1 LKGPFEYRLMKR
13 GEETEICDLAL
24 RVFEEFVAPQFSKEG
39 VQEFRNHADPH
50 LFLRRSQWNHFILI
64 ATTTQKEIVGM
75 IEMRDYIHV
84 ALFFVDAELQCK
96 GIGGELLRRA
106 VAVCR
111 RRNPEIATVT
121 VNSAPNAVEIYERLG
136 FRRAGPER
144 CEDHIRSAPMTL
156 DLFRSGPQSSTTGK
170 VKQKVL
176 PSPSADSTQIRP
188 P

>member
-1 LKGPFEYRLMKR
+1 MKGPFEYRLMKR
-13 GEETEICDLAL
+13 GEETEVCDLAL
-24 RVFEEFVAPQFSKEG
+24 RVFEEFVAPQFSEEG
-39 VQEFRNHADPH
+39 VQEFRNRADPH
-50 LFLRRSQWNHFILI
+50 LFLRRAQWNHFILI
-64 ATTTQKEIVGM
+64 ATTAQKEIVGM
-75 IEMRDYIHV
+75 IEIRDYSHV
-84 ALFFVDAELQCK
+84 ALLFVDAEFQRK

-106 VAVCR
+106 LAICR
-111 RRNPEIATVT
+111 RRNQNLSKVT

-144 CEDHIRSAPMTL
+144 CEDHIRSVPMVL
-156 DLFRSGPQSSTTGK
+156 DLFLSGPQSPTTGK